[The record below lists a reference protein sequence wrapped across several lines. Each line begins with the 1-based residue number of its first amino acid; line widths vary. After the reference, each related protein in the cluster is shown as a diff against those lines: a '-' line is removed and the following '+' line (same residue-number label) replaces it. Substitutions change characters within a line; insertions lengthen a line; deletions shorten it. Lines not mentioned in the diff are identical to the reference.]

1 MMGKPRPLGERGEN
15 KGLNLSLLLLLT
27 TTATFGAGPELLLTG
42 SLRPEREMACVT
54 EDKTLIL
61 LCMSR

>member
-1 MMGKPRPLGERGEN
+1 MGKLRPLGDRGEN

-42 SLRPEREMACVT
+42 SLRPKREITCITMIGW
-54 EDKTLIL
+54 K
-61 LCMSR
+61 